1 MAQLEVRFTLK
12 GETNETTFKLSKDD
26 NDVFWLKGFKDKEK
40 EICIPVSQNPDT
52 QIFIV
57 KKGLFEEDEDEVY
70 TRLLELLGEWIEIQE
85 EGLDV
90 NDDIPEEYESYR
102 YSPDNVYVERKDFSI
117 QMLMELIKEGDLEI
131 NPNFQRNF
139 VWDKTRQSKLIES
152 ILLGLPLPSVYLSQY
167 PDGRLTIVDGL
178 QRITTIKQFMEDK
191 LVLCNMEYFKECNG
205 FKYSELKG
213 KIPLLQF
220 RKFRQ
225 TQIMCFVIDYRSPV
239 MLKYDLFRRLNTGG
253 KALNDQEIRNC
264 MSRPKVQK
272 LLLDMIRSLEFKKAT
287 NSGVKDTRLAAQE
300 CALRYI
306 YFYDEY
312 SLDNPIGGYNGY
324 MRDSLNWYIDIL
336 NGKEESKLR
345 AYHESFTKS
354 MEFAYRLFGEAAF
367 RKINP
372 KTGKKSSVNKSLM
385 LAISV
390 LLAHHGLEYQK
401 GIKQNIN
408 LVEPLNQLLRKDNKL
423 NAAITSST
431 TQKANIAY
439 TIQSIKNRLFDIYL
453 R

>member
-26 NDVFWLKGFKDKEK
+26 NNGFWLKGFNDKGK
-40 EICIPVSQNPDT
+40 ETSIPLSQNSDT

-57 KKGLFEEDEDEVY
+57 KKNLFEENEDEIY
-70 TRLLELLGEWIEIQE
+70 TRLLGLLEEWIETQE

-90 NDDIPEEYESYR
+90 NDDIPEEHESYI
-102 YSPDNVYVERKDFSI
+102 YSPDDIYVERKDFSI

-139 VWDKTRQSKLIES
+139 VWDKTRQSRLIES

-167 PDGRLTIVDGL
+167 SDGRLTIVDGL
-178 QRITTIKQFMEDK
+178 QRITTIKHFMEDK
-191 LVLCNMEYFKECNG
+191 LDLCNMEYFKQCNG

-264 MSRPKVQK
+264 MSRPKLQR

-324 MRDSLNWYIDIL
+324 MRDSLNLYIDVL
-336 NGKEESKLR
+336 NGKEESELR
-345 AYHESFTKS
+345 SYYESFTKS
-354 MEFAYRLFGEAAF
+354 MEYAYSIFGSSAF

-390 LLAHHGLEYQK
+390 LLAHHGTEYQN
-401 GIKQNIN
+401 GIRQGVN
-408 LVEPLNQLLRKDNKL
+408 LAEPLNLLLSEDSQL

-431 TQKANIAY
+431 AQKANIAY
-439 TIQSIKNRLFDIYL
+439 TIQCIKNELFDKYL